1 MLKHNI
7 KDWVGGRERGFAR
20 CISSAGK
27 IFENLFFFKAKDQGQ
42 KQMIRDWASFWEQA
56 IV

>member
-1 MLKHNI
+1 MLKQNI

-27 IFENLFFFKAKDQGQ
+27 IFENLFFFLKQ
-42 KQMIRDWASFWEQA
+42 KTRDKSR
-56 IV
+56 